1 MNKNDINIR
10 ELLSFVHKATEVFT
24 TEKKGI
30 SQNQSSNNN
39 KQKRRKDR
47 NDKILVERCIA
58 LRLSTDHKNIY
69 DDYIKIGDAANIA
82 HLKHH
87 LELKRQK
94 SQADQKKINAEKE
107 NADKEKKAAK

>member
-24 TEKKGI
+24 TEKKGT
-30 SQNQSSNNN
+30 SQNQSSNN
-39 KQKRRKDR
+39 KQKRRRER
-47 NDKILVERCIA
+47 NDRILVERCIA

-87 LELKRQK
+87 LEIKRQK
-94 SQADQKKINAEKE
+94 SQADQKKINAE
-107 NADKEKKAAK
+107 NADKDKKAAK